1 MSEVASPATQ
11 LTLEFPVLL
20 EAIAAQAQTP
30 MGGGFIRALEPLFD
44 LDRIEARQA
53 EVAEC
58 RQYTGQ
64 HGYVALA
71 AAEPVTDLLRSAAVE
86 GTVLEPDALLA
97 VGRTARVA
105 NEVRERLA
113 QRDEEWPHLAAL
125 AGRIADFSHLVR
137 QVEAVLDEEG
147 EIRDRA
153 SPELA
158 RLRGRRRRLRTKVMT
173 ALEQIVNA
181 SGKTDVLQERL
192 VTQRGGRY
200 VVPVRAE
207 KRGSLKGVLHDTSSS
222 GQTLYVE
229 PLAVLDQQNAL
240 AEATHAEEQEIQR
253 ILAELT
259 GHVRGAQ
266 EALRRAEDSL
276 AHLDA
281 LQAISRFADLT
292 EAVRPELRE
301 DGLRLRAA
309 RHPLMIETLRDDDS
323 GVDFIP
329 LDLELQPDDRV
340 LIITGPNTG
349 GKTVVLKTVGV
360 LAMMAQCGLP
370 VPANEA
376 RLPCCPRIY
385 ADIGD
390 DQSIVANLSTFSA
403 HLTRIN
409 SFLQDCPANSL
420 VLLDEL
426 GTGTDPAEGSALG
439 IALVEAFDSHGAL
452 TLASTHHDS
461 LKAFAH
467 GYPSALNAA
476 MEFDSVSLQPTYRL
490 RLGLPGRSNAFEI
503 AARLGVEDGLLD
515 RARGLMQRDNQ
526 ELDSL
531 IRNVEGQAEAL
542 ASDRAGL
549 EQERRE
555 LQDSVFAARQ
565 KEKRVTE
572 LLEQLR
578 ADGKAAIR
586 ETIDEVRQQ
595 GEKLLAEL
603 AEQVG
608 EAKRGRAAAD
618 RKAQWAATVSGA
630 ESATE
635 KTLSSAMNKL
645 TEGREKGASEL
656 WSAGPEAT
664 AADLDEREEDAAADA
679 GSGEL
684 LRGEAV
690 VVRPLNLRGT
700 VARDWL
706 PGGADASDVEVDV
719 RGKRLLVE
727 RDRVRKLV

>member
-1 MSEVASPATQ
+1 MAEVASLATRR
-11 LTLEFPVLL
+11 TLEFPALL

-30 MGGGFIRALEPLFD
+30 MGGGFILALEPLAD
-44 LDRIEARQA
+44 RERIEARQA

-58 RQYTGQ
+58 RRYAGQ
-64 HGYVALA
+64 HGYLALA
-71 AAEPVTDLLRSAAVE
+71 AAEPLAELLEGAAVE

-105 NEVRERLA
+105 NEVRERFV
-113 QRDEEWPHLAAL
+113 QSDEEWPQLAAL
-125 AGRIADFSHLVR
+125 AGQIADFSQLVR
-137 QVEAVLDEEG
+137 QVEAVLDDEG

-153 SPELA
+153 SPELG
-158 RLRGRRRRLRTKVMT
+158 RLRGRRRRLRAKVMT

-181 SGKTDVLQERL
+181 SGKSDVLQERL

-240 AEATHAEEQEIQR
+240 AQAAHAEEQEIQR
-253 ILAELT
+253 ILADLT

-266 EALRRAEDSL
+266 SALRGAENSL
-276 AHLDA
+276 AHLDG
-281 LQAISRFADLT
+281 LQGISRFAEMT
-292 EAVRPELRE
+292 EAVRPELLE
-301 DGLRLRAA
+301 SGLRLRGA
-309 RHPLMIETLRDDDS
+309 RHPLMIGEVRDDDGS
-323 GVDFIP
+323 VDFIP
-329 LDLELQPDDRV
+329 LDLELQPEDRV

-409 SFLQDCPANSL
+409 SFLQDCPPDSL

-439 IALVEAFDSHGAL
+439 IALVEAFDACGAL

-542 ASDRAGL
+542 ESDRAGV
-549 EQERRE
+549 EQERQE
-555 LQDSVFAARQ
+555 LQKSIVAARQ
-565 KEKRVTE
+565 KKKQAAE
-572 LLEQLR
+572 LLEHLR

-586 ETIDEVRQQ
+586 ETIDGVREQ
-595 GEKLLAEL
+595 GEKLLADL

-608 EAKRGRAAAD
+608 EVKRGRAAAD
-618 RKAQWAATVSGA
+618 RRAQWAAKVSGA
-630 ESATE
+630 ESSTE
-635 KTLSSAMNKL
+635 KAFS
-645 TEGREKGASEL
+645 GRVAELAEDHDAGASEL
-656 WSAGPEAT
+656 WSAGPEPA
-664 AADLDEREEDAAADA
+664 AADLDRREEDSAADA

-684 LRGEAV
+684 LRGDAV

-700 VARDWL
+700 VARDWV
-706 PGGADASDVEVDV
+706 PGGANAAAVEVDV
-719 RGKRLLVE
+719 RGKRLIVE